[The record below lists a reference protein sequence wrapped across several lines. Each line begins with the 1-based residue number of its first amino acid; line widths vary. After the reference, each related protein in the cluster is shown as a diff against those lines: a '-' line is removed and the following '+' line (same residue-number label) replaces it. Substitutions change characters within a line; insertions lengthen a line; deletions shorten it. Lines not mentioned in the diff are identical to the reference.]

1 MKEVAEGIESLI
13 DDKCSLL
20 LIGDFNFEKNV
31 SNDLTKMFQERNLYQ
46 IITIPTHDSQNPRT
60 LDHIYMSDDLKEKTI
75 VNSMFR
81 NYTDHITHS
90 FMFE

>member
-46 IITIPTHDSQNPRT
+46 CITIPTHDSQNPRT
-60 LDHIYMSDDLKEKTI
+60 LDHVYMSDNLNKII

>member
-46 IITIPTHDSQNPRT
+46 IMGIPTHDSQNPRT
-60 LDHIYMSDDLKEKTI
+60 LDHVYMSDNLNKII

>member
-1 MKEVAEGIESLI
+1 MKVVAEGIESLI

-31 SNDLTKMFQERNLYQ
+31 SNDLTKMFQKQIIQ

-60 LDHIYMSDDLKEKTI
+60 LDHVYMSDDLKDKTI

-90 FMFE
+90 FIFE

>member
-46 IITIPTHDSQNPRT
+46 IINIPTHDSQNPRT
-60 LDHIYMSDDLKEKTI
+60 LDHVYMSDNLDKII